1 MVQVQQV
8 AAAQEEAVVLAQAL
22 LDRERVAAEERE
34 KAQLQAQLAAAQSAG
49 ENAQLIAELKD
60 SLKTTTEAF
69 MHALGSSGGGVARPV
84 PRSSRRCAE
93 SIPASFSP
101 W

>member
-34 KAQLQAQLAAAQSAG
+34 KAQLQAQLAAAQQQARQPKLPFLRKPYPLVLPFP
-49 ENAQLIAELKD
+49 ATLP
-60 SLKTTTEAF
+60 
-69 MHALGSSGGGVARPV
+69 SGG
-84 PRSSRRCAE
+84 S
-93 SIPASFSP
+93 
-101 W
+101 